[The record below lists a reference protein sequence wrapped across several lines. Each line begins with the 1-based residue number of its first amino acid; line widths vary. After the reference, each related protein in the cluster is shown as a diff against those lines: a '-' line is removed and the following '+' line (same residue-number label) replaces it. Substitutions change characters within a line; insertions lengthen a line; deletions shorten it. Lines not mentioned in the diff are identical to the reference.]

1 MKAILKTGKQYGSV
15 EVIEVPKPSI
25 NDDEVLVKIRNASIC
40 GSDIHCYQFSP
51 SHHFIETPVIMGHE
65 SSGEIVEIGSNV
77 NGYRPGDRV
86 VIEIMDWCN
95 QCEPC
100 LKGKTN
106 ICNHG
111 KVRGMHFDGFFAEY
125 AAVKAQH
132 LHKIPS
138 NLTFEQAC
146 LVEPTS
152 ILCRSL
158 LLRGDINAG
167 NLVLVTGP
175 GPIGLI
181 AAQVVR
187 AIGAEAI
194 ITGTNADE
202 PARLPVARELGFT
215 TINMERQNLKEVL
228 KKNYDK
234 DSVDAVVECSG
245 AAPAFH
251 TALDITSKGGSIHLI
266 GLFGKPLT
274 DTNLSQAIRKEITIY
289 TSYASGWEDFES
301 AIEIISKGFV
311 NTEKLVSL
319 YLVDQAVEAFE
330 DAISKKVIKPMFH
343 F

>member
-1 MKAILKTGKQYGSV
+1 MKAIVKTGKQYGSV
-15 EVIEVPKPSI
+15 QVIEVPKPSI
-25 NDDEVLVKIRNASIC
+25 NDDEVLVRIRNASIC
-40 GSDIHCYQFSP
+40 GSDLHCYQFSP
-51 SHHFIETPVIMGHE
+51 SHQFIETPVIMGHE
-65 SSGEIVEIGSNV
+65 SSGEIVEVGSDV

-106 ICNHG
+106 ICNQG

-125 AAVKAQH
+125 AAVKIQH
-132 LHKIPS
+132 LHKIPDH
-138 NLTFEQAC
+138 LTFEQAC

-158 LLRGDINAG
+158 LLRGDINEG
-167 NLVLVTGP
+167 ELVLVTGP

-202 PARLPVARELGFT
+202 QSRLPIARELGFT
-215 TINMERQNLKEVL
+215 TINIETEEIKEILQKVYQ
-228 KKNYDK
+228 KS
-234 DSVDAVVECSG
+234 SVDAVVECSG
-245 AAPAFH
+245 AASVVQ
-251 TALDITSKGGSIHLI
+251 TALEITSKGGSIHLI
-266 GLFGKPLT
+266 GLFGKPLIE
-274 DTNLSQAIRKEITIY
+274 TNLSLAIRKEITIH

-301 AIEIISKGFV
+301 AIQLISKGAV
-311 NTEKLVSL
+311 NPEKLVSL
-319 YLVDQAVEAFE
+319 YPVDQAVEAFE
-330 DAISKKVIKPMFH
+330 DAISKKVVKPMFQ